1 MQTCTLS
8 LLSHPKTS
16 IKYLANLAATLLL
29 TSGGFAVT
37 TEAKAAFIG
46 YYSPSNWTFTQPP
59 NGVGSVDSSGAPNSI
74 VLEGSQGT
82 IAPGNVD
89 FTITVPAS
97 GTWSF
102 DWSYDSVDV
111 VNSTINDNGGYLLNN
126 TFTRLAFNSEVVNGP
141 VSGFISLSV
150 SQGDTIGYR
159 VSTSAGNSFP
169 GLLTVSNFNAPAP
182 TAAVPYNFSPGL
194 GIGLLGVW
202 VGVGKLKKSLHAR
215 RNSPK
220 APIE

>member
-1 MQTCTLS
+1 MQTSALS
-8 LLSHPKTS
+8 LLSHPKPS
-16 IKYLANLAATLLL
+16 IKHLANIAATLLL
-29 TSGGFAVT
+29 TTGGIAVT
-37 TEAKAAFIG
+37 TDAKAAFIG

-89 FTITVPAS
+89 FTITVPES

-102 DWSYDSVDV
+102 DWSYDSQDI

-126 TFTRLAFNSEVVNGP
+126 TFTRLALNSDVVSGP

-169 GLLTVSNFNAPAP
+169 GLLTVSNFSAPAP

-202 VGVGKLKKSLHAR
+202 VGASKVKKYLQTR
-215 RNSPK
+215 KFSPK
-220 APIE
+220 VPTE